1 MLKSTTT
8 SAITSAIKYLSSG
21 TLAENLTIRRKYK
34 ATQEGIIKK
43 WWFVVSLEL
52 LKEEWSKIATQ
63 TGWKL
68 EQAFRYDNSNT
79 VPAQQSIVNEA
90 ADPADATVTSIFSNN
105 DSTNDYQVQPQ
116 PPIPDSNYSHCPL
129 SKRRGPVYNQI
140 TMQCGGRW
148 LSRSC
153 F

>member
-1 MLKSTTT
+1 L
-8 SAITSAIKYLSSG
+8 
-21 TLAENLTIRRKYK
+21 LAENLTVKRKYK

-90 ADPADATVTSIFSNN
+90 ADPADA
-105 DSTNDYQVQPQ
+105 
-116 PPIPDSNYSHCPL
+116 
-129 SKRRGPVYNQI
+129 GP
-140 TMQCGGRW
+140 
-148 LSRSC
+148 
-153 F
+153 